1 MFQIKI
7 FKSVFCFSCL
17 GKPALA
23 FGFLFILFNFNSHAQ
38 QYDLLLKN
46 GHLIDPK
53 NQIDSKMDVAISEGK
68 IAKVSKNIPAS
79 QATEVIDA
87 TGFFVVPGLI
97 DIHTHVF
104 TGSKPGTFADGFSS
118 VAPDHFTF
126 RSGVTTV
133 VDAGTSG
140 WRNFADF
147 KKQVIDLSQTRV
159 LAFVNIAG
167 SGMQGDPF
175 EQDINDMDPHMT
187 SLIIK
192 KYPEIIVGTKIGHYT
207 GKEWAPF
214 DKALEAGKISDTP
227 LLIECHLPELPL
239 NEMLAKLRP
248 GDIFTHAFGDV
259 TDRTSVIDEQG
270 KVKPFVLEAQK
281 KGIRFDVGHGG
292 GSFHFSEAVPA
303 LEQGLL
309 PDAFGTDLHK
319 FSMNSGMKD
328 MLNIMSKYL
337 NMGMNFT
344 DIIHRA
350 SWNSAQT
357 IKREDLGHL
366 SEGAIADIAVLSIK
380 KGSFGFI
387 DSGGNKLEGDQKIEA
402 ELTIRAG
409 KVVWDLNGM
418 AAQKWVR

>member
-1 MFQIKI
+1 MNTFAQ
-7 FKSVFCFSCL
+7 S
-17 GKPALA
+17 
-23 FGFLFILFNFNSHAQ
+23 Q
-38 QYDLLLKN
+38 QYDLLLKG
-46 GHLIDPK
+46 GHVIDPK
-53 NQIDSKMDVAISEGK
+53 NQIDSKMDVAISDGK
-68 IAKVSKNIPAS
+68 IAKVSKNIAVS
-79 QATEVIDA
+79 QSKKLIDA
-87 TGFFVVPGLI
+87 TGLFVVPGLI

-104 TGSKPGTFADGFSS
+104 TGSKPATFADGFSS
-118 VAPDHFTF
+118 VAPDHFSF

-167 SGMQGDPF
+167 SGMQGNPY

-192 KYPEIIVGTKIGHYT
+192 KYPEIIVGIKIGHYT
-207 GKEWAPF
+207 GEEWTPF
-214 DKALEAGKISDTP
+214 DKALEAGKITNTP
-227 LLIECHLPELPL
+227 LLLECHLPELPL
-239 NEMLAKLRP
+239 NEVLNKMRP
-248 GDIFTHAFGDV
+248 GDIFTHAFGKV
-259 TDRTSVIDEQG
+259 NDRASVIDEQG
-270 KVKPFVLEAQK
+270 RVKNFVWEAQK
-281 KGIRFDVGHGG
+281 KGVRFDVGHGG

-303 LEQGLL
+303 LEQGLF

-337 NMGMNFT
+337 NMGMKFQ

-350 SWNSAQT
+350 TWNSAQT
-357 IKREDLGHL
+357 IQHEVLGHL
-366 SEGAIADIAVLSIK
+366 TEGAVADIALLSIR

-402 ELTIRAG
+402 ELTVRAG
-409 KVVWDLNGM
+409 KIVWDLNGL
-418 AAQKWVR
+418 AAQKWKR